1 MKKSILF
8 KKLGIILLIS
18 QTLVGVPMLAQE
30 SILETTV
37 QTETESV
44 TTETSQT
51 VANLESETTSQTVMQ
66 EKNPLRQ
73 SPKAVANA
81 VAVTTETTN
90 EIQNSDTD
98 GKAVSAESVFSEA
111 DYKQATALEL
121 ATLVREKKVTSE
133 ELVKLR
139 WPSLNVKILH

>member
-1 MKKSILF
+1 MKKSICS
-8 KKLGIILLIS
+8 KVRIILLIS

-66 EKNPLRQ
+66 EKNPFGNRR
-73 SPKAVANA
+73 K
-81 VAVTTETTN
+81 
-90 EIQNSDTD
+90 
-98 GKAVSAESVFSEA
+98 
-111 DYKQATALEL
+111 
-121 ATLVREKKVTSE
+121 REMR
-133 ELVKLR
+133 LQ
-139 WPSLNVKILH
+139 

>member
-1 MKKSILF
+1 MTYEEVDF
-8 KKLGIILLIS
+8 VQKLGIILLIS

-66 EKNPLRQ
+66 EKE
-73 SPKAVANA
+73 SSSA
-81 VAVTTETTN
+81 
-90 EIQNSDTD
+90 I
-98 GKAVSAESVFSEA
+98 AESSSKCGCSN
-111 DYKQATALEL
+111 Y
-121 ATLVREKKVTSE
+121 
-133 ELVKLR
+133 
-139 WPSLNVKILH
+139 

>member
-51 VANLESETTSQTVMQ
+51 VANLESETGVSNFSKRKKGN
-66 EKNPLRQ
+66 ERRISKNC
-73 SPKAVANA
+73 V
-81 VAVTTETTN
+81 
-90 EIQNSDTD
+90 
-98 GKAVSAESVFSEA
+98 G
-111 DYKQATALEL
+111 
-121 ATLVREKKVTSE
+121 
-133 ELVKLR
+133 
-139 WPSLNVKILH
+139 HH

>member
-1 MKKSILF
+1 MTYEEVDF
-8 KKLGIILLIS
+8 VQKLGIILLIS

-73 SPKAVANA
+73 SPKAVWKCGCSN
-81 VAVTTETTN
+81 
-90 EIQNSDTD
+90 
-98 GKAVSAESVFSEA
+98 
-111 DYKQATALEL
+111 Y
-121 ATLVREKKVTSE
+121 
-133 ELVKLR
+133 
-139 WPSLNVKILH
+139 

>member
-1 MKKSILF
+1 MTYEEVDFVQKVR
-8 KKLGIILLIS
+8 IILLIS

-66 EKNPLRQ
+66 ERILFGNRR
-73 SPKAVANA
+73 
-81 VAVTTETTN
+81 
-90 EIQNSDTD
+90 
-98 GKAVSAESVFSEA
+98 
-111 DYKQATALEL
+111 KQ
-121 ATLVREKKVTSE
+121 
-133 ELVKLR
+133 
-139 WPSLNVKILH
+139 

>member
-1 MKKSILF
+1 MTYEEVDF
-8 KKLGIILLIS
+8 VQKLGIILLIS

-66 EKNPLRQ
+66 EKNPRQ
-73 SPKAVANA
+73 SPKAVA
-81 VAVTTETTN
+81 EMWL
-90 EIQNSDTD
+90 Q
-98 GKAVSAESVFSEA
+98 
-111 DYKQATALEL
+111 
-121 ATLVREKKVTSE
+121 
-133 ELVKLR
+133 
-139 WPSLNVKILH
+139 

>member
-66 EKNPLRQ
+66 EKESSSAIAESSSGN
-73 SPKAVANA
+73 V

-98 GKAVSAESVFSEA
+98 RKAVSAENVFSEA

-121 ATLVREKKVTSE
+121 ATKRKKGNERRISKNCVG
-133 ELVKLR
+133 
-139 WPSLNVKILH
+139 HH

>member
-44 TTETSQT
+44 TTETIQT
-51 VANLESETTSQTVMQ
+51 VASLESETTSQTVMQ
-66 EKNPLRQ
+66 EKESSSAIAESSRN
-73 SPKAVANA
+73 V

-98 GKAVSAESVFSEA
+98 EKLFLQRMLFQ
-111 DYKQATALEL
+111 KQIIN
-121 ATLVREKKVTSE
+121 KQ
-133 ELVKLR
+133 
-139 WPSLNVKILH
+139 LH

>member
-66 EKNPLRQ
+66 EKE
-73 SPKAVANA
+73 SSSA
-81 VAVTTETTN
+81 
-90 EIQNSDTD
+90 I
-98 GKAVSAESVFSEA
+98 AESSS
-111 DYKQATALEL
+111 
-121 ATLVREKKVTSE
+121 R
-133 ELVKLR
+133 
-139 WPSLNVKILH
+139 NVVDLSCGYFQIKHLIVAMFGLHLMHY